1 MIFFSFFLRKDF
13 YVEKGFPCELFFQKN
28 TYNPIVQKSG
38 CLKLALMCICPHSP
52 AGVAISGI
60 SLHQRDA
67 FYQLGIFRYY
77 FGIYQFTSGF

>member
-1 MIFFSFFLRKDF
+1 MWRKVYVVNSFFKKI
-13 YVEKGFPCELFFQKN
+13 Y
-28 TYNPIVQKSG
+28 TPIVQKSG
-38 CLKLALMCICPHSP
+38 CLKLALMCIYPRSP

-77 FGIYQFTSGF
+77 FSI